1 MKYNIEKLK
10 QIQQLIKQ
18 KKLNIAEKEIIK
30 YYEEY
35 PEDEEKNY

>member
-18 KKLNIAEKEIIK
+18 KKLNIAEKEIIN

-35 PEDEEKNY
+35 P